1 MSSEQEETFEPAD
14 GFVLVCPICMQRYR
28 SVLSNVLVERRCLCG
43 AKLWR
48 DFNQEIRELLDRSPM
63 PLSELVVEIRRLK
76 ELQRASIRHPDAD
89 SEFR

>member
-1 MSSEQEETFEPAD
+1 MSSEHDDTFEPAD
-14 GFVLVCPICMQRYR
+14 GFVLVCPSCMQRYR
-28 SVLSNVLVERRCLCG
+28 SMQTNVLVDRRCLCG

-48 DFNQEIRELLDRSPM
+48 DFNQEIRELLDRSPI

-89 SEFR
+89 GEFR